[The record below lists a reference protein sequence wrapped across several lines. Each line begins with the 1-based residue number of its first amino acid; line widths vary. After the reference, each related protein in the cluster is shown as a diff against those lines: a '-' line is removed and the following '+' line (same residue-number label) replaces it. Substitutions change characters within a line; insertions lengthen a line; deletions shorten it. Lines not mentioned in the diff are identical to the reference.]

1 MSKKNDKLS
10 LDEILAGL
18 EETISEDDC
27 QHPNKKT
34 PGKTQVLRLGIV
46 SLVFAI
52 IVIFLNYA

>member
-18 EETISEDDC
+18 QETISEDDC

-46 SLVFAI
+46 LLVVGVVA
-52 IVIFLNYA
+52 IFLNFN